1 MLFSIVQYKINTQ
14 KLVVLYTLITNYQK
28 ENIRKLYNLQL
39 YQTIKY
45 LEINLTKNIEDLD
58 LENYKKLK
66 KEVEVYK

>member
-14 KLVVLYTLITNYQK
+14 KWVVLYTLITNYQK

-66 KEVEVYK
+66 KEVELYK